1 MEIIAFL
8 RAFCFAEA
16 PENIIFDCS
25 VPFLSVRGGIFCL
38 PNAKT
43 IEGKLSIIGGE
54 TMVRTGAVAIVV
66 TSKSAAVEVQ
76 TVLSAYGD
84 IIVGRMGVPNHQ
96 TGRNVIALIVEG
108 SVEKIS
114 AMTGNLG
121 RIEGVTAK
129 SVLTP
134 SEQ

>member
-1 MEIIAFL
+1 
-8 RAFCFAEA
+8 
-16 PENIIFDCS
+16 
-25 VPFLSVRGGIFCL
+25 
-38 PNAKT
+38 
-43 IEGKLSIIGGE
+43 
-54 TMVRTGAVAIVV
+54 MVRTGAVAIVV
-66 TSKSAAVEVQ
+66 TNKSAAVEVQ
-76 TVLSAYGD
+76 AVLSAYGD

-121 RIEGVTAK
+121 RIEGITAK

>member
-1 MEIIAFL
+1 
-8 RAFCFAEA
+8 
-16 PENIIFDCS
+16 
-25 VPFLSVRGGIFCL
+25 
-38 PNAKT
+38 
-43 IEGKLSIIGGE
+43 
-54 TMVRTGAVAIVV
+54 MVRTGSVAIVV
-66 TSKSAAVEVQ
+66 TNKSAAVEVQ